1 MEAQAAAAQHVP
13 EIIPQLTGVKVGCR
27 PEC

>member
-13 EIIPQLTGVKVGCR
+13 EIIPQFTGVEVCCR